1 MKQEDLVREVFYRQ
15 YQAHFG
21 AVDRDELEPEDFY
34 LAREKDGEV
43 QGLLHAQK
51 ILENIHIK
59 ALVVA
64 EPYQGQGLG
73 SDLIRE
79 LESVARDKG
88 ASSIT
93 LSTKS
98 YQAKDFYLKM
108 AYEMYASLDDVPR
121 KGVTKYHFIKR
132 L

>member
-1 MKQEDLVREVFYRQ
+1 MVREVFYRQ
-15 YQAHFG
+15 YQNHFG
-21 AVDRDELEPEDFY
+21 AVGRDELEPEDFY
-34 LAREKDGEV
+34 LTREKDGEV
-43 QGLLHAQK
+43 QSLLHAQK
-51 ILENIHIK
+51 ILENIHIN
-59 ALVVA
+59 ALAVA

-73 SDLIRE
+73 SELIRE

-121 KGVTKYHFIKR
+121 KGLTNSHFIKR